1 MLRFLTDC
9 VRFHEIILALLS
21 PFPRWNHCFLGIS
34 EIWQYHTLL
43 RYVKI
48 LCCLLGSV
56 EHDVTSRPKRRCVM
70 SGRINQIKPS
80 IQNHASGTLAHAA
93 QDHHMINRIKL
104 AVLSQSIS
112 QVDTHGHI
120 ELLYLQKVPFFFQRW
135 NLERKVPQS
144 RACGRRSLSSIAFWI
159 NFKHCAWFSCL
170 MVHMSGC
177 GYTSDS
183 VLAECAAQTCP
194 NLPKVAPNAQSTEL
208 ETWFKVPK
216 PHHKCTQNISKP
228 SITS

>member
-1 MLRFLTDC
+1 MLRSSVAFLA
-9 VRFHEIILALLS
+9 VLS
-21 PFPRWNHCFLGIS
+21 M
-34 EIWQYHTLL
+34 
-43 RYVKI
+43 
-48 LCCLLGSV
+48 
-56 EHDVTSRPKRRCVM
+56 M
-70 SGRINQIKPS
+70 SPPGQNKGVWWAGGINQIKPS

-135 NLERKVPQS
+135 NLERKLPQS

-183 VLAECAAQTCP
+183 VPAECAAQTCP